1 MSGVYDFLDFKWR
14 WEVRDMIETYT
25 KSLESIMSDCEDW
38 AKEIDETYQV
48 DLIIFIAKSGFLFA
62 KPLAE
67 YFNCAMV
74 DILVSRPASKIK
86 DKLKWII
93 KFIPD
98 SIIFTILKMPLMY
111 KFNNRNKERNIKVS
125 ERFEKEKQRA
135 HKKILIVDD
144 SVDTGWTL
152 QYVYEIVK
160 ESFPEAIIKTA
171 AYAVIDYSKDKIS
184 VDYYRY
190 RNTIVLTATS
200 RKSAQYGMF
209 LKQYEAWITG
219 Q

>member
-1 MSGVYDFLDFKWR
+1 
-14 WEVRDMIETYT
+14 MIETYT

-38 AKEIDETYQV
+38 AKEIGETYQV

-62 KPLAE
+62 KPMAE

-74 DILVSRPASKIK
+74 DILVSRPASKTK

-98 SIIFTILKMPLMY
+98 TILFTILKMPLMY

-152 QYVYEIVK
+152 QYVYKIVK

-171 AYAVIDYSKDKIS
+171 AYAVIDYSKDKVS
-184 VDYYRY
+184 VDYYKY

-200 RKSAQYGMF
+200 RKSTQYGIF
-209 LKQYEAWITG
+209 LKLYEAWITG